1 MFWACSLQRTALF
14 VSSPRPIPIPKAFG
28 TGQNSGLYT
37 AIAHAKKIV
46 HYNYERLS
54 FKLNIILVLLFQTSQ
69 HPKFMKKLL
78 LLLSMTLCFACNNAS
93 EEKKPIDKPQEK
105 TTSDKVELNN
115 FGIVIHGGAG
125 TILKENMTDSLEIAY
140 KEKLEEA
147 IRVGHEILANGGTAI
162 DAIQS
167 TINILEDSP
176 LFNAGKG
183 AVFTNQET
191 NEMDAAIMDGETLKA
206 GAIAGVTTVKNPIN
220 LAFQVMENSP
230 HVLLSGKGAEQFAQE
245 KGLEIVD
252 PSYFYTEN
260 RFQSLQ
266 KVKEAEKMKADSSD
280 NRTAFYDPYIRESKF
295 GTVGCVALDKNGN
308 IAAGTSTGGMTNK
321 KWNRIGDVPIIGA
334 GTYAN
339 NATCAVSGT
348 GWGEYF
354 MRGVVAYDISAMMEY
369 KKMSLEEAAK
379 KVIQKKLT
387 ELGGEGGIIAIDNK
401 GNIAMEFNS
410 AGMYRAA
417 MNKKGELTIGIYRE
431 KENLDETNE

>member
-1 MFWACSLQRTALF
+1 
-14 VSSPRPIPIPKAFG
+14 
-28 TGQNSGLYT
+28 
-37 AIAHAKKIV
+37 
-46 HYNYERLS
+46 
-54 FKLNIILVLLFQTSQ
+54 
-69 HPKFMKKLL
+69 MKKTLLL
-78 LLLSMTLCFACNNAS
+78 LLLSISFACNNAY
-93 EEKKPIDKPQEK
+93 EERKPIDQPVTKPK
-105 TTSDKVELNN
+105 SDKVETNN

-125 TILKENMTDSLEIAY
+125 TILKENMTDSLETAY
-140 KEKLEEA
+140 KAVLEEA
-147 IRVGHEILANGGTAI
+147 VRAGHEILANGGTSI
-162 DAIQS
+162 EAIQRS
-167 TINILEDSP
+167 INIMEDSP

-206 GAIAGVTTVKNPIN
+206 GAVAGVTIVKNPIN
-220 LAFQVMENSP
+220 LAFQVMEYSP
-230 HVLLSGKGAEQFAQE
+230 HVLLAGKGAEEFAKE
-245 KGLEIVD
+245 RGLELVE

-260 RFQSLQ
+260 RFKSLQ
-266 KVKEAEKMKADSSD
+266 EVKEAEKMKADSAD
-280 NRTAFYDPYIRESKF
+280 NRTAFYDPYIKESKF

-369 KKMSLEEAAK
+369 KKMSLEEATK
-379 KVIQKKLT
+379 EVIQNKLT
-387 ELGGEGGIIAIDNK
+387 ESGGEGGIIAIDRR

-417 MNKKGELTIGIYRE
+417 MNKKGELTIGIY
-431 KENLDETNE
+431 KENEETAEEK